1 MAGYYRPVIDSNTA
15 STIDA
20 NALKGAISS
29 MGSFFGQG
37 QLKTRPKYNS
47 SSTGSGEQDP
57 MSQYGGGNGQPDME
71 YYTTGGRFWDRLNNR
86 QAEMANAQLQGQR
99 FNQQLDLFGN
109 QQRLGQ
115 QSAFNSAERL
125 GINRDANANAAS
137 TYNFN
142 QSNPQLPQAIAQAVQ
157 KVILNGQLAGQ
168 TAANATGATTSGII
182 AQHQRPGLENQQIQ
196 AATNHTNQQ
205 TTNLHDLLPFQTAGL
220 GYDNRIKQ
228 AEADNA
234 NALQQ
239 ARINEMVAQT
249 ALQRAH
255 ATSYDNTKPWNQY
268 KIAPPGSTILDLNTG
283 NMFGMPLATET
294 ESSLLQPGV
303 TNAVPIKGVT
313 DLTAPP
319 VVRPIP
325 GWKGGVGK
333 TNATPGT
340 VGGAPYGK
348 TISADK
354 LKKLQAILNEP

>member
-37 QLKTRPKYNS
+37 QLNTRPKQ
-47 SSTGSGEQDP
+47 SG
-57 MSQYGGGNGQPDME
+57 GTVGNGENVISESNMGGQPDME

-109 QQRLGQ
+109 QQQLGQ
-115 QSAFNSAERL
+115 QSAYNSAERL

-142 QSNPQLPQAIAQAVQ
+142 QANPQLPQAIAQAIQ
-157 KVILNGQLAGQ
+157 KVMLQGQLAGQ
-168 TAANATGATTSGII
+168 TAANNSGATTEGII
-182 AQHQRPGLENQQIQ
+182 AQHRRPGLENQQIQ
-196 AATNHTNQQ
+196 AATGHTNQQ
-205 TTNLHDLLPFQTAGL
+205 TSNMQALLPYQTAGL

-234 NALQQ
+234 NAMQQ
-239 ARINEMVAQT
+239 AKINEMVAQT

-268 KIAPPGSTILDLNTG
+268 KIAPPGSTILDLNT
-283 NMFGMPLATET
+283 
-294 ESSLLQPGV
+294 
-303 TNAVPIKGVT
+303 
-313 DLTAPP
+313 
-319 VVRPIP
+319 
-325 GWKGGVGK
+325 
-333 TNATPGT
+333 
-340 VGGAPYGK
+340 
-348 TISADK
+348 
-354 LKKLQAILNEP
+354 

>member
-37 QLKTRPKYNS
+37 QLKTRPKQ
-47 SSTGSGEQDP
+47 SG
-57 MSQYGGGNGQPDME
+57 GTVGNGENVISESNMGGQPDME

-99 FNQQLDLFGN
+99 FKQQLDLFGN
-109 QQRLGQ
+109 QQELGQ

-142 QSNPQLPQAIAQAVQ
+142 QANPQLPQAIAQAIQ
-157 KVILNGQLAGQ
+157 KVMLQGQLAGQ

-182 AQHQRPGLENQQIQ
+182 AHHQRPGLENQQIQ
-196 AATNHTNQQ
+196 AATGHTNQQ
-205 TTNLHDLLPFQTAGL
+205 TANMQTLLPYQTAGL

-228 AEADNA
+228 AEADYA
-234 NALQQ
+234 
-239 ARINEMVAQT
+239 NEMQAT
-249 ALQRAH
+249 RLDSMLATNEMNRAH
-255 ATSYDNTKPWNQY
+255 AKHFAETQNKPFTIAGPGLIIDNNSRQLYSVPSYMTPEFNIFNNSTNNVPVKGLYDTTKP
-268 KIAPPGSTILDLNTG
+268 LNVV
-283 NMFGMPLATET
+283 PL
-294 ESSLLQPGV
+294 G
-303 TNAVPIKGVT
+303 
-313 DLTAPP
+313 
-319 VVRPIP
+319 
-325 GWKGGVGK
+325 
-333 TNATPGT
+333 TPGT

-354 LKKLQAILNEP
+354 LKKLQKELDEP